1 MNLSPAELVDQIAKL
16 GDLQTMARK
25 ALPLMVGY
33 LGADNGSLMLLSG
46 DRVVHKVLANR
57 ETFTQVSEHK
67 VHTVLSSGLA
77 GWALRQRRGALA
89 SDTSA
94 DERWVS
100 MGDTSVASA
109 MVVPMF
115 SRNTI
120 TGLLSF
126 HHGERGYFHES
137 HLARAAELGQLVG
150 PTFELALMN
159 DSTLASLQTLCQ
171 RTAQACVL
179 VDGQGQVKAV
189 NPAMHAL
196 DIVWADGTFEKS
208 LLPREL
214 GVAAIADCEWDTPK
228 PLATLPYSAS
238 VLPFHGV
245 GVWIELSPKA

>member
-1 MNLSPAELVDQIAKL
+1 MNLTPAELVDQIAQF
-16 GDLQTMARK
+16 GDIQTMLRK
-25 ALPLMVGY
+25 ALPLMVAH

-46 DRVVHKVLANR
+46 DRVVQKVLANR

-67 VHTVLSSGLA
+67 VRTVLSSGLA
-77 GWALRQRRGALA
+77 GWALRNRRGGLA
-89 SDTSA
+89 SDTAA

-100 MGDTSVASA
+100 MGDTAIASA

-126 HHGERGYFHES
+126 HHGERGYFRES

-150 PTFELALMN
+150 PPFDIALMN
-159 DSTLASLQTLCQ
+159 ESAIASLQTLCNN
-171 RTAQACVL
+171 TAHPCVL
-179 VDGQGQVKAV
+179 VDAQGQVKAV
-189 NPAMHAL
+189 NPAMQAL

-214 GVAAIADCEWDTPK
+214 DAATIADCEWDGLR
-228 PLATLPYSAS
+228 PLATLAYTAS
-238 VLPFHGV
+238 VLPFHGI
-245 GVWIELSPKA
+245 GLWIQLSPKA